1 MEPIDLGL
9 AGARAAVVGAGFLPH
24 RAGFGRG
31 TVLNLA
37 RAGATVACIDINT
50 GRAEGIAQE
59 VVDLGG
65 KAFPITGNALD
76 SADIKRAIDEAADRL
91 GGLDVVVDIVGTAWW
106 GRSAEESDEDFDAAL
121 RTNLIQVFYTLKAA
135 VPYLTADPD
144 KGSAFVCLSS
154 ISALQSSRYHAAYG
168 AAKAGVI
175 SLVKT
180 FADEYGPRGLRVNA
194 VAPGSGESEPI
205 LGPRQRAKD
214 IADGV
219 LFLASKLA
227 SRVTGQL
234 LVVDG
239 GYVMSSVY
247 SHTTEAAVA
256 NRAPAQ
262 Y

>member
-9 AGARAAVVGAGFLPH
+9 TGARAAVVGAGHLPH
-24 RAGFGRG
+24 RVGFGRA

-50 GRAEGIAQE
+50 GRAETVAQE

-65 KAFPITGNALD
+65 NAFPITGNALD
-76 SADIKRAIDEAADRL
+76 SADIKRAVDEAAQKL

-106 GRSAEESDEDFDAAL
+106 GRSAEESDQDFDAAI
-121 RTNLIQVFYTLKAA
+121 RTNLTQMFYVLKTAI
-135 VPYLTADPD
+135 PHLTADPN

-180 FADEYGPRGLRVNA
+180 FADEYGPQGLRVNA
-194 VAPGSGESEPI
+194 VAPGG
-205 LGPRQRAKD
+205 GPLKDKDRD

-239 GYVMSSVY
+239 GNVMSSVY
-247 SHTTEAAVA
+247 RDMTEADIA
-256 NRAPAQ
+256 NWGPAQ